1 MIKVLNINDKDYPQ
15 KLRNIVN
22 PPQKLF
28 YKGNIK
34 LLNEPMIAVI
44 GSRDITEYGKRYGR
58 IIVKNL
64 ALRDITIVS
73 GMAVGADR
81 IAHEETL
88 NVGGKTI
95 AVMGTG
101 FREYLSKSE

>member
-1 MIKVLNINDKDYPQ
+1 MKFLSIDDKSYPQ
-15 KLRNIVN
+15 KLKNIVN
-22 PPQKLF
+22 PPKKLF

-44 GSRDITEYGKRYGR
+44 GSRDITDYGKRYGKA
-58 IIVKNL
+58 IVKDL
-64 ALRDITIVS
+64 ALRDIVIVS
-73 GMAVGADR
+73 GMAIGTDR

-88 NVGGKTI
+88 NVGGKTV

-101 FREYLSKSE
+101 FRKYLSNSK